1 MAIQIQV
8 KRGVV
13 ANRPTLQDGE
23 FYFATD
29 TGQLYVGFGGAIL
42 QVGSP
47 VMASVSL
54 SDTTGKAQAMKAG
67 QLTTTAVTVNQVV
80 LTYTVT
86 ALKTLFLQYFSFAA
100 RLTAASAT
108 GSVLGTIS
116 IRIGGTVVYNAEFV
130 NPTTSSSERE
140 SVTLSEPIPI
150 AAGTVV
156 DIVVT
161 PAVATSIK
169 WTGNF
174 GGYEK

>member
-1 MAIQIQV
+1 MAVQIQV
-8 KRGVV
+8 KRGVA

-54 SDTTGKAQAMKAG
+54 SDTTGKAQALKTA
-67 QLTTTAVTVNQVV
+67 QLTTTAVTANQVV

-86 ALKTLFLQYFSFAA
+86 ALKTFFMQYFSFSA

-108 GSVLGTIS
+108 ASVLGTIG
-116 IRIGGTVVYNAEFV
+116 IRIGGTLVYTAEFV
-130 NPTTSSSERE
+130 NPTNGASERE
-140 SVTLSEPIPI
+140 RVTLSEPVPI
-150 AAGTVV
+150 AAGTIV